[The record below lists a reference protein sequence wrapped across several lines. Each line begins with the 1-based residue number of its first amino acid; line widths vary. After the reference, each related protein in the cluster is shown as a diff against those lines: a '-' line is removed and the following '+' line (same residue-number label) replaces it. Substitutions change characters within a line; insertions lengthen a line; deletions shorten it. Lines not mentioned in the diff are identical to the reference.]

1 MDEMEFTEAESNM
14 NDLVSEYQQYRM
26 PPSTRRTLTMTTKK
40 HPSQPKLPPK
50 IYLNMQFV
58 NIYVSYQ
65 QNCQSLH
72 RAAFKTSKHTYHF
85 DNCLQLLIDTL
96 FIFITH

>member
-1 MDEMEFTEAESNM
+1 
-14 NDLVSEYQQYRM
+14 
-26 PPSTRRTLTMTTKK
+26 MTTEK

-65 QNCQSLH
+65 QNCQNLH
-72 RAAFKTSKHTYHF
+72 RSAFKTSKHTYHY
-85 DNCLQLLIDTL
+85 DDCLQLLIL
-96 FIFITH
+96 FLYLVLISYHSVLLKNDAKIIYFHKIEKKSKL